1 MKLRIVSM
9 LSAWVEAVPYGPHAE
24 KSHNSSNWYYHL
36 DKLQREERLLLRCKR
51 STAHFIERNIA

>member
-1 MKLRIVSM
+1 M